1 MLGTFLNLRVR
12 KVHVYLIL
20 LDAATLASKMILS
33 IDPPTNSREDDNT
46 GYGIKVCVKPWL
58 PLDSCGPQL
67 PRPQKPD
74 GKAVAPRRRVEC
86 AAQSGHHR
94 RASPSPPPPSAASAA
109 ARLALLAASQ
119 PRRLFTR
126 PKGRNGRERALP

>member
-74 GKAVAPRRRVEC
+74 GKAVAPRRVEC